1 MNVAQFLCSECF
13 AILMFEHF
21 IKVALI
27 SWTTCAQFYELHKTR
42 PLATPLNKHIKSD
55 FPINSAVCL
64 LLFSDSAAG
73 FCLAGSAPSTYS
85 SQIVQYI
92 SILPPQ
98 DPTELT
104 FTGTQTVT
112 IHQPQV
118 YLFSLSASVDQG
130 SSLRYTTYNTKQDG
144 FNCLTTAQ
152 TSPTVIG
159 RDVITMSGSKHS
171 VTATVSSLS

>member
-1 MNVAQFLCSECF
+1 MLHSQ
-13 AILMFEHF
+13 AI
-21 IKVALI
+21 
-27 SWTTCAQFYELHKTR
+27 
-42 PLATPLNKHIKSD
+42 
-55 FPINSAVCL
+55 
-64 LLFSDSAAG
+64 LFSDSAAG
-73 FCLAGSAPSTYS
+73 FCLAGVSPSQSPPITYNS
-85 SQIVQYI
+85 KIVQYI

-98 DPTELT
+98 DHTWLT

-144 FNCLTTAQ
+144 FNCLTTTQ
-152 TSPTVIG
+152 TSPTVVG